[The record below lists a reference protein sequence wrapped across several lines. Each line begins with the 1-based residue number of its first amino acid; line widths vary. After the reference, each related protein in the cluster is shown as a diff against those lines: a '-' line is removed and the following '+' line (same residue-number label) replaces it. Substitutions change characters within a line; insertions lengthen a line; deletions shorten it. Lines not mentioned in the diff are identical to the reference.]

1 MDQRPKYNI
10 LKIKY
15 VEENLG
21 TRVMNLGVREDFI
34 NVTPK
39 AREVKA
45 KINEWDCIKLESFCK
60 QRKPSTK
67 QKGNHRMRG
76 DTCKYFPKG
85 ANIQNI

>member
-1 MDQRPKYNI
+1 MDQRSKYNI

-45 KINEWDCIKLESFCK
+45 KINEWAYIKLKSFCIAK
-60 QRKPSTK
+60 GTINKTK
-67 QKGNHRMRG
+67 RQPTLLVEDR
-76 DTCKYFPKG
+76 CKCYL
-85 ANIQNI
+85 